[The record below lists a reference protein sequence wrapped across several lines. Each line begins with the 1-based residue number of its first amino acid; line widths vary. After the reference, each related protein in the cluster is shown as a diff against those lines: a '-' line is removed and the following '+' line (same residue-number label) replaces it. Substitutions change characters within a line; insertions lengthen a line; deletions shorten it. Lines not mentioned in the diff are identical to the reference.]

1 MRVTQVG
8 GMTVVG
14 MSEEQEAFMQKR
26 VAFVERYCKG
36 HGLSTDTMSI
46 KQILKMREEEGWKN
60 PQ

>member
-26 VAFVERYCKG
+26 V
-36 HGLSTDTMSI
+36 LSDRVAPI
-46 KQILKMREEEGWKN
+46 RRR
-60 PQ
+60 

>member
-14 MSEEQEAFMQKR
+14 MSETQEAFMRKR
-26 VAFVERYCKG
+26 EAFVERYFKER
-36 HGLSTDTMSI
+36 GLTKEAATI
-46 KQILKMREEEGWKN
+46 QQILEMRKEEGWKN

>member
-14 MSEEQEAFMQKR
+14 MSEEQEVFMQKR
-26 VAFVERYCKG
+26 VAFVERYLQE
-36 HGLSTDTMSI
+36 HGLTKETMTI
-46 KQILKMREEEGWKN
+46 QQVLEMRKEEGWKN